1 MPERRLRPGIPP
13 HTWPR
18 QLPPPHD
25 PELPVRVI
33 GWIREV
39 LPSEEW
45 RVEALRRRP
54 SDLVT
59 QCMFAIDRLVESLRE
74 SHREAVKHF
83 SHSLDPDEM
92 RSLLDAH
99 AVEAQRLTDLREQLG
114 EVLTALTAMGAAG
127 LRTR

>member
-1 MPERRLRPGIPP
+1 MPERRPGIPP

-25 PELPVRVI
+25 PELPIRVI
-33 GWIREV
+33 GWIREI

-54 SDLVT
+54 SDLAT
-59 QCMFAIDRLVESLRE
+59 QCMTAIDRMVESLRE
-74 SHREAVKHF
+74 SHRETSRLYAG
-83 SHSLDPDEM
+83 LLGPDGT
-92 RSLLDAH
+92 RHLLDAH
-99 AVEAQRLTDLREQLG
+99 AVEAQRLMDLRGQLG
-114 EVLTALTAMGAAG
+114 EVLSALTAMGAAG

>member
-1 MPERRLRPGIPP
+1 M
-13 HTWPR
+13 
-18 QLPPPHD
+18 
-25 PELPVRVI
+25 RVI
-33 GWIREV
+33 GWIREI

-59 QCMFAIDRLVESLRE
+59 MGMFVIDRLVQNLRD
-74 SHREAVKHF
+74 SHREARRHF

-92 RSLLDAH
+92 RHLLDAH
-99 AVEAQRLTDLREQLG
+99 AAEAQRLMDLREQLG